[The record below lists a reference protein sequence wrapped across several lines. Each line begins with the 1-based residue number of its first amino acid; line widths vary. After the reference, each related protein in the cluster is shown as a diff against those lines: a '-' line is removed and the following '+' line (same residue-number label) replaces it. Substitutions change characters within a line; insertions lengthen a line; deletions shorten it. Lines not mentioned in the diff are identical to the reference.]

1 MQMRTVI
8 AGKVLA
14 SAVSARALLTG
25 GLMAGA
31 VAASALI
38 AGAQPPGFNYDESK
52 VPAYTLPEVLTL
64 ASGTR
69 VTDAAA
75 WKTRRRPEL
84 VALYENEVYGHAIPR
99 PASQRFVLRESSATA
114 LGGLATRK
122 QVTVLLTGKEDGPKI
137 DLLIYVPNH
146 APAQGAGAATG
157 AGAAATARRGKTPAF
172 LGLSFQGNHTVNADP
187 DILLSSRAP
196 GPVAVPVG
204 GGGEPRKV
212 APRGAAAG
220 SWPVEQI
227 LSQGFALVTAFY
239 GDIEPDRADGW
250 KEGVRAVFGPDGRIL
265 PTYAA
270 SAAGAASAQPERPA
284 GDWGA
289 IAAWAWGLSRALD
302 YLETDRD
309 IDAAQVAVI
318 GHSRLGKAALWAG
331 AQDERF
337 ALVVSAQSGEGGADI
352 TRRKFGETITR
363 INTNFPHWFSDRYKT
378 YNDRENDLPVDAHE
392 LIALVAPR
400 PVYVSSAT
408 EDLWSDPRG
417 EFLAAVAADPVY
429 RLLGTN
435 GFGGVTEMPPPDTPV
450 GGRIG
455 YHIRTGKHSVNSVD
469 WDAYLAFARKQLAR

>member
-1 MQMRTVI
+1 MQMRSVI
-8 AGKVLA
+8 AGSGVLL
-14 SAVSARALLTG
+14 AL
-25 GLMAGA
+25 AF
-31 VAASALI
+31 VAA
-38 AGAQPPGFNYDESK
+38 AQPPGFNYDESK

-69 VTDAAA
+69 VADAET
-75 WKTRRRPEL
+75 WKTKRRPEL
-84 VALYENEVYGHAIPR
+84 VALYETVVYGHAVSR
-99 PASQRFVLRESSATA
+99 PPSQRFVLRESSATA

-137 DLLIYVPNH
+137 DLLIYVPNRVPGS
-146 APAQGAGAATG
+146 AAGG
-157 AGAAATARRGKTPAF
+157 GGAAAEVARRGKVPAF
-172 LGLSFQGNHTVNADP
+172 LGLSFQSNHTVNADP
-187 DILLSSRAP
+187 DIIMSSRLP

-204 GGGEPRKV
+204 GGAEPKKV

-227 LSQGFALVTAFY
+227 LAQGYALVTAFY
-239 GDIEPDRADGW
+239 GDIEPDRVGGW
-250 KEGVRAVFGPDGRIL
+250 KEGVRAAFGPDGRVL
-265 PTYAA
+265 TASA
-270 SAAGAASAQPERPA
+270 SAAALQADHPAA
-284 GDWGA
+284 DWGA

-309 IDAAQVAVI
+309 IDAARVAVI

-331 AQDERF
+331 ARDERF
-337 ALVVSAQSGEGGADI
+337 AMVVSVQSGEGGADI
-352 TRRKFGETITR
+352 TRRKFGETIAR
-363 INTNFPHWFSDRYKT
+363 INTNFPHWFNDLYKT

-417 EFLAAVAADPVY
+417 EFLGAVAAEPVY
-429 RLLGTN
+429 KLLGTD
-435 GFGGVTEMPPPDTPV
+435 GLAGATEMPPPDTPV

-469 WDAYLAFARKQLAR
+469 WDAYLAFARKQLAH